1 MRDVTE
7 KIEVPDYVKDVC
19 SLWHDGQASLM
30 YSVAS
35 TGKCEYQR
43 LFQLLNDTPHPS
55 DWCDAT
61 ELERTKIRNTRA
73 WLENWITDEYFDSL
87 DQAMI
92 QEESVY
98 SLL

>member
-19 SLWHDGQASLM
+19 VLWHDGQASLM

-43 LFQLLNDTPHPS
+43 LFQLLNDMPHSGDDPS
-55 DWCDAT
+55 ETNIDRIRLRNA
-61 ELERTKIRNTRA
+61 RT

-92 QEESVY
+92 QEESIY
-98 SLL
+98 SLA

>member
-1 MRDVTE
+1 MRDVSE

-19 SLWHDGQASLM
+19 ALWHDGQASLM
-30 YSVAS
+30 YSVLS

-43 LFQLLNDTPHPS
+43 LFQLLNDMPHTGDDP
-55 DWCDAT
+55 DET
-61 ELERTKIRNTRA
+61 EAERIKLRNARA
-73 WLENWITDEYFDSL
+73 WLENYVTDEYFDNL

-98 SLL
+98 SLS